1 MKRAIRLVLP
11 VATLLV
17 AFFATNGLVL
27 ANKDMAKKE
36 KKACTTCH
44 EKGTPSKDNLNNVGK
59 YYKANKTL
67 EGAPAP
73 AK

>member
-1 MKRAIRLVLP
+1 MKRLIRLVLP

-17 AFFATNGLVL
+17 AFFATNALVF
-27 ANKDMAKKE
+27 ATKEMAKKE

-44 EKGTPSKDNLNNVGK
+44 QKGTPGKANLNEVGK
-59 YYKANKTL
+59 YYKAKKTL
-67 EGAPAP
+67 DGAPAP

>member
-17 AFFATNGLVL
+17 AFLAANGLVF

-36 KKACTTCH
+36 KKACPYCH
-44 EKGTPSKDNLNNVGK
+44 QKGTPNKDNLNDVGK
-59 YYKANKTL
+59 YYKAKKTL
-67 EGAPAP
+67 DGAPAP

>member
-11 VATLLV
+11 AATLLV
-17 AFFATNGLVL
+17 AFLATNGLVF
-27 ANKDMAKKE
+27 ATKEMAKKE

-44 EKGTPSKDNLNNVGK
+44 EKGTPNKDNLNDVGK
-59 YYKANKTL
+59 YYKAKKTL
-67 EGAPAP
+67 DGAPVP

>member
-11 VATLLV
+11 AATLLV
-17 AFFATNGLVL
+17 AFLATNGLVF
-27 ANKDMAKKE
+27 ATKEMAKKE

-44 EKGTPSKDNLNNVGK
+44 EKGTPTKENLNNVGK
-59 YYKANKTL
+59 YYKAKKTL